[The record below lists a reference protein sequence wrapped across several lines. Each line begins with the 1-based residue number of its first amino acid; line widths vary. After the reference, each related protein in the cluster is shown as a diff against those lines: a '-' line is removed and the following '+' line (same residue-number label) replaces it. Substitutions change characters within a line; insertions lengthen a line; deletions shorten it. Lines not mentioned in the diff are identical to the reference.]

1 MLATAKPRQP
11 KFPETKAQILVST
24 PNAFAYLMIALWPF
38 VTWAMWRHLDAGRA
52 LIWTILAGYLALPP
66 LTALNLPLI
75 PDLDKVS
82 IPNLMALF
90 CAVYLLK
97 DRISFLPNGILGKI
111 LILFYVLSPFG
122 TVLTND
128 DPLIFEQ
135 ATIQGMRIYDS
146 VAAVANQAIA
156 LLPFFLARR
165 YLGTPEGIRAIL
177 VALIFAGLVYSVPMV
192 IESQLSPQLNV
203 WIYGFFQHDFFQTIR
218 QGGYRP
224 VVFLPHGLW
233 VAFFALMCM
242 LSATILLR
250 SAAPE
255 ARPKAVMVLAYLFA
269 MVLVSKSA
277 GPLVYAFGAAPL
289 ILFASPRVQI
299 AVAVALATIVMIY
312 PLLRGAHLVPL
323 DDIMAIANGVSPE
336 RAASL
341 QFRIDNEELLL
352 ARGQERPWFGWG
364 GYGRSFV
371 HDPVYGKIVNI
382 ADGAWIIV
390 LGIYGWIGYLAE
402 FGLTALP
409 LFLLGREVL
418 LQDKAN
424 LSPYVAGLALI
435 LAANMVDLLPNATHI
450 PFTWL
455 ISGALLGEVERLVRL
470 RKAGAAYKWQQNLHV
485 PSPKRTII

>member
-1 MLATAKPRQP
+1 M
-11 KFPETKAQILVST
+11 
-24 PNAFAYLMIALWPF
+24 
-38 VTWAMWRHLDAGRA
+38 
-52 LIWTILAGYLALPP
+52 IWTVLAGYLALPP

-97 DRISFLPNGILGKI
+97 DKISFLPNGILGKV
-111 LILFYVLSPFG
+111 LIAFYVLSPFA
-122 TVLTND
+122 TVLTNA
-128 DPLIFEQ
+128 DPLIFAQ
-135 ATIQGMRIYDS
+135 ATIQGMVLYDS

-177 VALIFAGLVYSVPMV
+177 VALIAAGLVYSVPML

-233 VAFFALMCM
+233 IAFFALMCM
-242 LSATILLR
+242 LSATIVLR
-250 SAAPE
+250 TSPPE
-255 ARPKAVMVLAYLFA
+255 GRPKALMILGYLFA
-269 MVLVSKSA
+269 MVIVSKSA
-277 GPLVYAFGAAPL
+277 GPLVYAFGAVPL
-289 ILFASPRVQI
+289 ILFATARLQI
-299 AVAVALATIVMIY
+299 AVAVTLACIVMVY
-312 PLLRGAHLVPL
+312 PLLRGAHIVPL
-323 DDIMAIANGVSPE
+323 DDIMNFANGLSPE

-352 ARGQERPWFGWG
+352 ARGQERPLFGWG
-364 GYGRSFV
+364 GYGRSFM
-371 HDPVYGKIVNI
+371 HEPIYGKIVNI

-409 LFLLGREVL
+409 LFLLGRELL
-418 LQDKAN
+418 LQKKAAF
-424 LSPYVAGLALI
+424 SPYVAGLALI
-435 LAANMVDLLPNATHI
+435 LAVNMVDLLPNATHI

-455 ISGALLGEVERLVRL
+455 MAGALLGEVERLVRL
-470 RKAGAAYKWQQNLHV
+470 RKSGAIDDWRQQLHA
-485 PSPKRTII
+485 PAPRRTVI

>member
-1 MLATAKPRQP
+1 MP
-11 KFPETKAQILVST
+11 S
-24 PNAFAYLMIALWPF
+24 PNAFAYLMIAIWPF
-38 VTWAMWRHLDAGRA
+38 VTWALWRRLDAGRA
-52 LIWTILAGYLALPP
+52 LIWTVLAGYLALPP
-66 LTALNLPLI
+66 LTALNLPLV

-82 IPNLMALF
+82 IPNLTALF
-90 CAVYLLK
+90 CAVFLLK
-97 DRISFLPNGILGKI
+97 DKISFLPESVIGKI
-111 LILFYVLSPFG
+111 LILLYVLSPFA
-122 TVLTND
+122 TVMTNS
-128 DPLIFEQ
+128 DPLVFER
-135 ATIQGMRIYDS
+135 ATIQGLRLYDS
-146 VAAVANQAIA
+146 IAAVANQAIA
-156 LLPFFLARR
+156 LIPFFLARR
-165 YLGTPEGIRAIL
+165 YLGSPDGIRAIL
-177 VALIFAGLVYSVPMV
+177 VALIAAGLVYSVPMW

-224 VVFLPHGLW
+224 VVFLQHGLW
-233 VAFFALMCM
+233 VAFFALMCL
-242 LSATILLR
+242 LSAAIILR

-255 ARPKAVMVLAYLFA
+255 GQPKALMILGYLFVMVI
-269 MVLVSKSA
+269 VSKSA
-277 GPLVYAFGAAPL
+277 GPLIYALGAVPL
-289 ILFASPRVQI
+289 ILFVPARMQI
-299 AVAVALATIVMIY
+299 AVAATLACIVMIY

-323 DDIMAIANGVSPE
+323 DDIMNFANGLSPE

-352 ARGQERPWFGWG
+352 ARGQERPVFGWG
-364 GYGRSFV
+364 GYGRSFI
-371 HDPVYGKIVNI
+371 HDPFDGKIINI

-409 LFLLGREVL
+409 LFLLGREMF
-418 LQDKAN
+418 LQSKAA

-470 RKAGAAYKWQQNLHV
+470 RKAVAVPIWAQKLHA
-485 PSPKRTII
+485 PAPKRTVI

>member
-1 MLATAKPRQP
+1 ML
-11 KFPETKAQILVST
+11 
-24 PNAFAYLMIALWPF
+24 ALWPF

-52 LIWTILAGYLALPP
+52 LIWTVLAGYLALPP
-66 LTALNLPLI
+66 LAALDLPLV

-82 IPNLMALF
+82 IPNLTALF
-90 CAVYLLK
+90 CAVFLLK
-97 DRISFLPNGILGKI
+97 DKISFLPNSVLGKI

-128 DPLIFEQ
+128 DPLIFAQ
-135 ATIQGMRIYDS
+135 ASIQGMRIYDS
-146 VAAVANQAIA
+146 VAAVTNQAIA

-177 VALIFAGLVYSVPMV
+177 MALILAGLVYSVPML
-192 IESQLSPQLNV
+192 IESQMSPQMNV
-203 WIYGFFQHDFFQTIR
+203 WVYGFFQHDFFQTIR

-242 LSATILLR
+242 LSAAIMVRT
-250 SAAPE
+250 AAPE
-255 ARPKAVMVLAYLFA
+255 ARPKAVMILGYLFA

-277 GPLVYAFGAAPL
+277 GPLVYAMGAVPL
-289 ILFASPRVQI
+289 ILFASARVQI
-299 AVAVALATIVMIY
+299 AVAAVLACIVMVY

-323 DDIMAIANGVSPE
+323 DGILAFANGISPE

-352 ARGQERPWFGWG
+352 ARGQERPLFGWG
-364 GYGRSFV
+364 GYGRSFM
-371 HDPVYGKIVNI
+371 HGPINGKIINI

-409 LFLLGREVL
+409 LFLLGREVFF
-418 LQDKAN
+418 QNKAA
-424 LSPYVAGLALI
+424 LSPYVAGLAVI

-470 RKAGAAYKWQQNLHV
+470 RRGAVAKAWEQTHHAPA
-485 PSPKRTII
+485 PSRTII

>member
-1 MLATAKPRQP
+1 
-11 KFPETKAQILVST
+11 
-24 PNAFAYLMIALWPF
+24 MIAVWPLI
-38 VTWAMWRHLDAGRA
+38 TWALWRHLDAGRA
-52 LIWTILAGYLALPP
+52 LIWTVLAGYLALPP

-97 DRISFLPNGILGKI
+97 DKISFLPNGILGKV
-111 LILFYVLSPFG
+111 LIAFYVLSPFA
-122 TVLTND
+122 TVLTNA
-128 DPLIFEQ
+128 DPLIFAQ
-135 ATIQGMRIYDS
+135 ATIQGMVLYDS

-177 VALIFAGLVYSVPMV
+177 VALIVAGLVYSVPML

-242 LSATILLR
+242 LSATIVLR
-250 SAAPE
+250 TSPPE
-255 ARPKAVMVLAYLFA
+255 GRPKALMILGYLFA
-269 MVLVSKSA
+269 MVIVSKSA
-277 GPLVYAFGAAPL
+277 GPLVYAFGAVPL
-289 ILFASPRVQI
+289 ILFATARLQI
-299 AVAVALATIVMIY
+299 AVAVTLACIVMVY
-312 PLLRGAHLVPL
+312 PLLRGAHIVPL
-323 DDIMAIANGVSPE
+323 DDIMNFANGLSPE

-352 ARGQERPWFGWG
+352 ARGQERPLFGWG
-364 GYGRSFV
+364 GYGRSFM
-371 HDPVYGKIVNI
+371 HDPIYGKIVNI

-409 LFLLGREVL
+409 LFLLGRELL
-418 LQDKAN
+418 LQKKAAF
-424 LSPYVAGLALI
+424 SPYVAGLALI
-435 LAANMVDLLPNATHI
+435 LAVNMVDLLPNATHI

-455 ISGALLGEVERLVRL
+455 MAGALLGEVERLVRL
-470 RKAGAAYKWQQNLHV
+470 RKSGAIDDWRQQLHASA
-485 PSPKRTII
+485 PRRTVI

>member
-1 MLATAKPRQP
+1 
-11 KFPETKAQILVST
+11 
-24 PNAFAYLMIALWPF
+24 MIALWPF

-52 LIWTILAGYLALPP
+52 LIWTVLAGYLALPP
-66 LTALNLPLI
+66 LTAFSLPAV

-82 IPNLMALF
+82 IPNLTALF
-90 CAVYLLK
+90 CAIFLLK
-97 DRISFLPNGILGKI
+97 DKISFLPSGILGKI
-111 LILFYVLSPFG
+111 LILFYILSPFG
-122 TVLTND
+122 TVLTNG

-135 ATIQGMRIYDS
+135 ATIQGMRLYDS
-146 VAAVANQAIA
+146 VAVVANQAIV

-165 YLGTPEGIRAIL
+165 YLGTPDGARAIL
-177 VALIFAGLVYSVPMV
+177 VALIIAGLVYSVPMI

-203 WIYGFFQHDFFQTIR
+203 WIYGFFQHDFLQTIR

-242 LSATILLR
+242 LAATIMMR
-250 SAAPE
+250 NAQKSE
-255 ARPKAVMVLAYLFA
+255 PKAVMITAYLFA

-277 GPLVYAFGAAPL
+277 GPLVYAVGAVPL
-289 ILFASPRVQI
+289 ILVASARVQI
-299 AVAVALATIVMIY
+299 AVAATLAVIVMMY
-312 PLLRGAHLVPL
+312 PMLRGAHLVPL
-323 DDIMAIANGVSPE
+323 DDILALANGLSPE

-341 QFRIDNEELLL
+341 QFRIDNEEMLL
-352 ARGQERPWFGWG
+352 ARGQERPLFGWG
-364 GYGRSFV
+364 GYGRSFM
-371 HDPVYGKIVNI
+371 HDPVYGRIVNI

-409 LFLLGREVL
+409 LFLLGREVFF
-418 LQDKAN
+418 QKNSAF
-424 LSPYVAGLALI
+424 SPYVAGLAVI

-455 ISGALLGEVERLVRL
+455 MSGALLGEVERMARL
-470 RKAGAAYKWQQNLHV
+470 RKSLNGADRRNKLHAIV
-485 PSPKRTII
+485 PTRTVI

>member
-1 MLATAKPRQP
+1 
-11 KFPETKAQILVST
+11 
-24 PNAFAYLMIALWPF
+24 MIAVWPII
-38 VTWAMWRHLDAGRA
+38 TWVLWRHLDAGRA
-52 LIWTILAGYLALPP
+52 LIWTVLAGYLALPP

-97 DRISFLPNGILGKI
+97 DKISFLPNGILGKV
-111 LILFYVLSPFG
+111 LIVFYVLSPFA
-122 TVLTND
+122 TVLTNAD
-128 DPLIFEQ
+128 RLIFTQ
-135 ATIQGMRIYDS
+135 ATIQGMVLYDS

-165 YLGTPEGIRAIL
+165 YLGTPEGMQLI
-177 VALIFAGLVYSVPMV
+177 VKALIAAGLVYSVPMI

-242 LSATILLR
+242 LSATIMMR
-250 SAAPE
+250 NAPKLT
-255 ARPKAVMVLAYLFA
+255 PKAVMITAYLFA

-277 GPLVYAFGAAPL
+277 GPLVYAVGAVPL
-289 ILFASPRVQI
+289 ILVASARVQI
-299 AVAVALATIVMIY
+299 AVAATLALIVMIY

-323 DDIMAIANGVSPE
+323 DDIMNFANGLSPE

-352 ARGQERPWFGWG
+352 ARGQERPLFGWG
-364 GYGRSFV
+364 GYGRSFM
-371 HDPVYGKIVNI
+371 HDPIYGKIVNI

-409 LFLLGREVL
+409 LILLSRELL
-418 LQDKAN
+418 LQKKAAF
-424 LSPYVAGLALI
+424 SPYVAGLALI
-435 LAANMVDLLPNATHI
+435 LAVNMVDLLPNATHI

-455 ISGALLGEVERLVRL
+455 MAGALLGEVERLVRL
-470 RKAGAAYKWQQNLHV
+470 RKSGAIDDWRQHLHA
-485 PSPKRTII
+485 PAPRRTVI

>member
-1 MLATAKPRQP
+1 
-11 KFPETKAQILVST
+11 
-24 PNAFAYLMIALWPF
+24 MIAVWPLI
-38 VTWAMWRHLDAGRA
+38 TWALWRHLDAGRA
-52 LIWTILAGYLALPP
+52 LIWTVLAGYLALPP

-97 DRISFLPNGILGKI
+97 DKISFLPNGILGKV
-111 LILFYVLSPFG
+111 LIAFYVLSPFA
-122 TVLTND
+122 TVLTNA
-128 DPLIFEQ
+128 DPLIFAQ
-135 ATIQGMRIYDS
+135 ATIQGMVLYDS

-177 VALIFAGLVYSVPMV
+177 VALIAAGLVYSVPML

-242 LSATILLR
+242 LSATIVLR
-250 SAAPE
+250 TSPPE
-255 ARPKAVMVLAYLFA
+255 GRPKALMILGYLFA
-269 MVLVSKSA
+269 MVIVSKSA
-277 GPLVYAFGAAPL
+277 GPLVYAFGAVPL
-289 ILFASPRVQI
+289 ILFATARLQI
-299 AVAVALATIVMIY
+299 AVAVTLACIVMVY
-312 PLLRGAHLVPL
+312 PLLRGAHIVPL
-323 DDIMAIANGVSPE
+323 DDIMNFANGLSPE

-352 ARGQERPWFGWG
+352 ARGQERPLFGWG
-364 GYGRSFV
+364 GYGRSFM
-371 HDPVYGKIVNI
+371 HEPIYGKIVNI

-409 LFLLGREVL
+409 LILLSRELL
-418 LQDKAN
+418 LQKKAAF
-424 LSPYVAGLALI
+424 SPYVAGLALI
-435 LAANMVDLLPNATHI
+435 LAVNMVDLLPNATHI

-455 ISGALLGEVERLVRL
+455 MAGALLGEVERLVRL
-470 RKAGAAYKWQQNLHV
+470 RKSGAIDDWRQQLHASA
-485 PSPKRTII
+485 PRRTVI

>member
-1 MLATAKPRQP
+1 
-11 KFPETKAQILVST
+11 
-24 PNAFAYLMIALWPF
+24 MIAVWPII
-38 VTWAMWRHLDAGRA
+38 TWVLWRHLDAGRA
-52 LIWTILAGYLALPP
+52 LIWTVLAGYLALPP

-97 DRISFLPNGILGKI
+97 DKISFLPNGILGKV
-111 LILFYVLSPFG
+111 LIAFYVLSPFA
-122 TVLTND
+122 TVLTNA
-128 DPLIFEQ
+128 DPLIFAQ
-135 ATIQGMRIYDS
+135 ATIQGMVLYDS

-177 VALIFAGLVYSVPMV
+177 VALIVAGLVYSVPML

-242 LSATILLR
+242 LSATIVLR
-250 SAAPE
+250 TSPPE
-255 ARPKAVMVLAYLFA
+255 GRPKALMILGYLFA
-269 MVLVSKSA
+269 MVIVSKSA
-277 GPLVYAFGAAPL
+277 GPLVYAFGAVPL
-289 ILFASPRVQI
+289 ILFATARLQI
-299 AVAVALATIVMIY
+299 AVAVTLACIVMVY
-312 PLLRGAHLVPL
+312 PLLRGAHIVPL
-323 DDIMAIANGVSPE
+323 DDIMNFANGLSPE

-352 ARGQERPWFGWG
+352 ARGQERPLFGWG
-364 GYGRSFV
+364 GYGRSFM
-371 HDPVYGKIVNI
+371 HDPIYGKIVNI

-409 LFLLGREVL
+409 LILLSRELL
-418 LQDKAN
+418 LQKKAAF
-424 LSPYVAGLALI
+424 SPYVAGLALI
-435 LAANMVDLLPNATHI
+435 LAVNMVDLLPNATHI

-455 ISGALLGEVERLVRL
+455 MAGALLGEVERLVRL
-470 RKAGAAYKWQQNLHV
+470 RKSGAIDDWRQQLHASA
-485 PSPKRTII
+485 PRRTVI

>member
-1 MLATAKPRQP
+1 
-11 KFPETKAQILVST
+11 
-24 PNAFAYLMIALWPF
+24 MIAVWPF
-38 VTWAMWRHLDAGRA
+38 VTWALWRHLDAGRA
-52 LIWTILAGYLALPP
+52 LIWTVLAGYLALPP
-66 LTALNLPLI
+66 LTALNLPVI
-75 PDLDKVS
+75 PDFDKVS
-82 IPNLMALF
+82 IPNLTALF

-97 DRISFLPNGILGKI
+97 DKISFLPHGVLGKI

-122 TVLTND
+122 TVLSNE
-128 DPLIFEQ
+128 DPLIFER
-135 ATIQGMRIYDS
+135 ATIQGLRLYDS

-177 VALIFAGLVYSVPMV
+177 MALIAAGLVYSVPMV

-242 LSATILLR
+242 LSATIILR
-250 SAAPE
+250 ASPPE
-255 ARPKAVMVLAYLFA
+255 ARPKALMIMGYLFA
-269 MVLVSKSA
+269 MVIVSKSA
-277 GPLVYAFGAAPL
+277 GPLVYALGAAPL
-289 ILFASPRVQI
+289 ILFTSARIQI
-299 AVAVALATIVMIY
+299 AVAATLACIVMIY

-323 DDIMAIANGVSPE
+323 DSILNLANGLSPD

-352 ARGQERPWFGWG
+352 ARGQERPLFGWG
-364 GYGRSFV
+364 GYGRSFL
-371 HDPVYGKIVNI
+371 HDPFDGKITNI

-409 LFLLGREVL
+409 LFLLGRELL
-418 LQDKAN
+418 LQKKAAF
-424 LSPYVAGLALI
+424 SPYVAGLALI
-435 LAANMVDLLPNATHI
+435 LAVNMVDLLPNATHI

-455 ISGALLGEVERLVRL
+455 MAGALLGEVERLVRL
-470 RKAGAAYKWQQNLHV
+470 RKSGAIDDWRQQLHA
-485 PSPKRTII
+485 PAPTRTVI

>member
-1 MLATAKPRQP
+1 
-11 KFPETKAQILVST
+11 
-24 PNAFAYLMIALWPF
+24 MIALWPF

-52 LIWTILAGYLALPP
+52 LIWTVLAGYLVLPP
-66 LTALNLPLI
+66 LTALDLPLV

-82 IPNLMALF
+82 IPNLTALF
-90 CAVYLLK
+90 CAAFLLK
-97 DRISFLPNGILGKI
+97 SKISFMPTGFLGKI

-122 TVLTND
+122 TVLTNE

-135 ATIQGMRIYDS
+135 ASIQGMRIYDS
-146 VAAVANQAIA
+146 VAAVTNQAIA

-165 YLGTPEGIRAIL
+165 YLGTPEGMQLIL
-177 VALIFAGLVYSVPMV
+177 KALIAAGLVYSVPMI

-242 LSATILLR
+242 LSATIMMRNTLPITL
-250 SAAPE
+250 
-255 ARPKAVMVLAYLFA
+255 KAVMITAYLFA

-277 GPLVYAFGAAPL
+277 GPLVYAVGAVPL
-289 ILFASPRVQI
+289 ILVASPRVQI
-299 AVAVALATIVMIY
+299 AVAATLAVIVMTY

-323 DDIMAIANGVSPE
+323 DDILALANGLSPE

-341 QFRIDNEELLL
+341 QFRIDNEEMLL

-364 GYGRSFV
+364 GYGRSFM
-371 HDPVYGKIVNI
+371 HDPVYGRIVNI

-409 LFLLGREVL
+409 LFLLGREIFF
-418 LQDKAN
+418 QKN
-424 LSPYVAGLALI
+424 LAFSPYVAGLAVI

-455 ISGALLGEVERLVRL
+455 MSGALLGEVERMARL
-470 RKAGAAYKWQQNLHV
+470 RKSQDVADNRNKLHAIV
-485 PSPKRTII
+485 PTRTII

>member
-1 MLATAKPRQP
+1 
-11 KFPETKAQILVST
+11 
-24 PNAFAYLMIALWPF
+24 MIAVWPLI
-38 VTWAMWRHLDAGRA
+38 TWALWRHLDAGRA
-52 LIWTILAGYLALPP
+52 LIWTVLAGYLALPP

-97 DRISFLPNGILGKI
+97 DKISFLPNGILGKV
-111 LILFYVLSPFG
+111 LIAFYVLSPFA
-122 TVLTND
+122 TVLTNA
-128 DPLIFEQ
+128 DPLIFAQ
-135 ATIQGMRIYDS
+135 ATIQGMVLYDS

-177 VALIFAGLVYSVPMV
+177 VALIAAGLVYSVPML

-242 LSATILLR
+242 LSATIVLR
-250 SAAPE
+250 TSPPE
-255 ARPKAVMVLAYLFA
+255 GRPKALMILGYLFA
-269 MVLVSKSA
+269 MVIVSKSA
-277 GPLVYAFGAAPL
+277 GPLVYAFGAVPL
-289 ILFASPRVQI
+289 ILFATARLQI
-299 AVAVALATIVMIY
+299 AVAVTLACIVMVY
-312 PLLRGAHLVPL
+312 PLLRGAHIVPL
-323 DDIMAIANGVSPE
+323 DDIMNFANGLSPE

-352 ARGQERPWFGWG
+352 ARGQERPLFGWG
-364 GYGRSFV
+364 GYGRSFM
-371 HDPVYGKIVNI
+371 HEPIYGKIVNI

-409 LFLLGREVL
+409 LFLLGRELL
-418 LQDKAN
+418 LQKKAAF
-424 LSPYVAGLALI
+424 SPYVAGLALI
-435 LAANMVDLLPNATHI
+435 LAVNMVDLLPNATHI

-455 ISGALLGEVERLVRL
+455 MAGALLGEVERLVRL
-470 RKAGAAYKWQQNLHV
+470 RKSGAIDDWRQQLHA
-485 PSPKRTII
+485 PAPRRTVI